1 MSLRG
6 ASGKFSLSNFT
17 RKASGTGPASTNHNN
32 PSEPNSP
39 TRGNGA
45 YTDDESP
52 VRESHGG
59 GSGGGVAFDG
69 LGKKLKGSF
78 AHQSLLPGLGNKDM
92 RALQDIITAE
102 KGVLQMSE
110 KLAVDTSKAASALP
124 AYGIQEGPD
133 LQDILTQSSTLLG
146 QLTTALNVFASHQAN
161 MRSCY
166 KRIRER
172 EELLMDLRSRRRNTG
187 QKADTAERKLAK
199 MGPENKQLPQ
209 QTELL
214 ERLRTEM
221 RNQDQDIVTE
231 ETKIG
236 DFKRQIIK
244 EALSLKFGGLE
255 ELGEKMC
262 IIGEL
267 GKLLLEEV
275 PLEETP
281 VGYGRAPYTGYEKTE
296 NAVNE
301 ATRCL
306 STVQF
311 SAGNSAPKPPGLP
324 EPPFGQALRAPSIPR
339 EEHNI
344 AAAEEYAN
352 YPGNVASPDTKGKG
366 REFSLDT
373 ADPYGGI
380 THNPYGEH
388 DPTGQQRPGLTQGQ
402 SHIYSDFG
410 GTREQ
415 GEVMFQG
422 PDDHHDDH
430 AKGPHETHHA
440 HFAAGPEISTDIPGP
455 SGTTNALDNED
466 AGGQHDYE
474 YEQQKAIDAEEAWK
488 KLDAEEQAWKEQA
501 AKEEQ
506 QEAVDVAV
514 VPSDGP
520 PVLPNPHSPDDV
532 QVNGQQL
539 KSPWEPLNV
548 KRGNTPEPYSAQN
561 SIPPP
566 PPPAP
571 PAPPAPPIGGAPGL
585 APALPL
591 GEPILTNVDRS
602 TPPVPNDDIVAS
614 PTHLQMPTRP
624 AFTPGTSEFYTPT
637 EIPDRAELF
646 GGGGPRPSTPTTGG
660 KISAAAFRRGTKPR
674 GSLEPEESSDS
685 NGNSETSSK
694 MIRRLPVP
702 PPTGI
707 QAAGIALPASPV
719 PVGGAGGNPYESS
732 FPGARADH
740 SPPPGYHE
748 DSLR

>member
-17 RKASGTGPASTNHNN
+17 RKASGTGPASTNPNN
-32 PSEPNSP
+32 HPSEPNSP

-45 YTDDESP
+45 YTDDDSP
-52 VRESHGG
+52 VRDTHGG
-59 GSGGGVAFDG
+59 GGGGGGGVAFDG

-92 RALQDIITAE
+92 RALQDIITTE

-110 KLAVDTSKAASALP
+110 KLAIDTQKAASALP

-172 EELLMDLRSRRRNTG
+172 EELLMELRSRRRSTG

-221 RNQDQDIVTE
+221 RNMDQDIVTE

-236 DFKRQIIK
+236 DFKRQVIK

-311 SAGNSAPKPPGLP
+311 SAGNTAPKPPGLP
-324 EPPFGQALRAPSIPR
+324 EPPFGQALGAPSIPR

-388 DPTGQQRPGLTQGQ
+388 DPNSQHRGGQPGGQ
-402 SHIYSDFG
+402 SHPYSDFG

-422 PDDHHDDH
+422 PDDHHDESGK
-430 AKGPHETHHA
+430 APHGHGTHHA
-440 HFAAGPEISTDIPGP
+440 HFAPVPEVVTDNSGP
-455 SGTTNALDNED
+455 SGTKEVDNAE
-466 AGGQHDYE
+466 AGGAHDYE
-474 YEQQKAIDAEEAWK
+474 YEQQKTIDAEEAWK

-506 QEAVDVAV
+506 EAFTA
-514 VPSDGP
+514 PADGP
-520 PVLPNPHSPDDV
+520 PVLPNPHSPDEA
-532 QVNGQQL
+532 QPGGQQL

-548 KRGNTPEPYSAQN
+548 KRGNTPEPYTSQN
-561 SIPPP
+561 NVSPPP
-566 PPPAP
+566 PPLP
-571 PAPPAPPIGGAPGL
+571 PAPSGAPTGL

-602 TPPVPNDDIVAS
+602 SPSVPSNDIVAS

-646 GGGGPRPSTPTTGG
+646 GGPRPGTPPATGG

-702 PPTGI
+702 PPNV
-707 QAAGIALPASPV
+707 QAAGIALPASPA
-719 PVGGAGGNPYESS
+719 PTTSGPGGNPYDSS
-732 FPGARADH
+732 FPGARNEH
-740 SPPPGYHE
+740 SPPPGYHD

>member
-6 ASGKFSLSNFT
+6 PSGKFSLSNFS
-17 RKASGTGPASTNHNN
+17 RKVSGAGPASTNNSNN
-32 PSEPNSP
+32 NNHSEPSSP

-45 YTDDESP
+45 YTDEESP
-52 VRESHGG
+52 VRESHG

-78 AHQSLLPGLGNKDM
+78 AHQSLLPALGNKDL

-110 KLAVDTSKAASALP
+110 KLAVDTQKAASALP
-124 AYGIQEGPD
+124 PYGIQEGPD

-172 EELLMDLRSRRRNTG
+172 EELLSQLRSRRRNTG

-221 RNQDQDIVTE
+221 RNMDQDIVTE

-296 NAVNE
+296 NTVNE

-306 STVQF
+306 STVHF
-311 SAGNSAPKPPGLP
+311 SAGNTAPKPPGLP

-344 AAAEEYAN
+344 AAAEEFAN

-366 REFSLDT
+366 RQFSLDT

-380 THNPYGEH
+380 THNPYNEH
-388 DPTGQQRPGLTQGQ
+388 DPNGQQRPGMGS

-422 PDDHHDDH
+422 PEDHHDEQ
-430 AKGPHETHHA
+430 AKPPHGTHHA
-440 HFAAGPEISTDIPGP
+440 HFAANPETSSELPGP
-455 SGTTNALDNED
+455 SGVKTVENTENDGE
-466 AGGQHDYE
+466 HDYE
-474 YEQQKAIDAEEAWK
+474 YEQQKAMDAEEAWK

-501 AKEEQ
+501 AKED
-506 QEAVDVAV
+506 QEPAAG
-514 VPSDGP
+514 PSTGH
-520 PVLPNPHSPDDV
+520 PVLPNPHSPDEV
-532 QVNGQQL
+532 QPNDQQL

-548 KRGNTPEPYSAQN
+548 KRGNTPEPYAAQN
-561 SIPPP
+561 SVPPPPP
-566 PPPAP
+566 PPPA
-571 PAPPAPPIGGAPGL
+571 APVSTGVTGGAPGL

-591 GEPILTNVDRS
+591 GEPILHNIDRS
-602 TPPVPNDDIVAS
+602 PPPASNDDIFAS

-624 AFTPGTSEFYTPT
+624 AFTPGTSEFYTPS

-646 GGGGPRPSTPTTGG
+646 GGPRPGTPTTGG

-674 GSLEPEESSDS
+674 GSLEPEDTSDS

-702 PPTGI
+702 PPNV
-707 QAAGIALPASPV
+707 QAAGIALPASPAL
-719 PVGGAGGNPYESS
+719 GSRAGGNPYESS